1 MNIQNDIL
9 FKRLNSAELEL
20 ILWTLNVFDSGPAV
34 VTVDNLRWYRL
45 SSLKTKLDRVEPH
58 IKEEFKH
65 MYTSIYLKLELHK
78 ALEKRF

>member
-9 FKRLNSAELEL
+9 FRRLNEAELEL
-20 ILWTLNVFDSGPAV
+20 IFWTLNVFDPGQAE
-34 VTVDNLRWYRL
+34 VTLENIRWYRL
-45 SSLKTKLDRVEPH
+45 TSLKSKLDKIEPH

-78 ALEKRF
+78 ILEKRF